1 MFFINLLKSISL
13 SFEMSFK
20 MWSFGVFFVFCIF
33 EFVFVDLTI
42 VIVVVV
48 FDIVI
53 VVYNNLCIL

>member
-48 FDIVI
+48 FDIV
-53 VVYNNLCIL
+53 VAV

>member
-20 MWSFGVFFVFCIF
+20 MWSFGGFFVFCIF

-48 FDIVI
+48 FDIV
-53 VVYNNLCIL
+53 VVV